1 MAIPVACDI
10 AAPSPW
16 NMRKNIISNIGDDIC
31 SELDKDGEEPAKK
44 AIIPNSNIPVMYIG
58 FRPTMSDNLPMGSS
72 IALMVSDSA
81 STTHWIVVRG
91 RLKYWAM
98 VGRAILTPPW

>member
-31 SELDKDGEEPAKK
+31 SELDKDGEEPANK

-58 FRPTMSDNLPMGSS
+58 FRPTMSDNLPWE
-72 IALMVSDSA
+72 AA
-81 STTHWIVVRG
+81 SHLWSVTR
-91 RLKYWAM
+91 
-98 VGRAILTPPW
+98 RARPIGLL